1 MAILAVG
8 SIAFDTIETPH
19 GRADRALGGSAI
31 YFSCAASLFGD
42 VRLVGVVGTDFPQER
57 LDVFIEKKVD
67 TSGLEIIEGKTFC
80 WHGRYHEDM
89 NSRDTID
96 VQLNVF
102 GEFQPKIPA
111 AFRESEYVFLANC
124 HPALQMSVLDQVVNP
139 KFVMADTMNLWIDT
153 TPDELG
159 QLLQRIDGLL
169 INDDEARML
178 TGESNLIVAGKKIV
192 KLGPKLVVVKK
203 GEHGSLLFAEGK
215 CAPLPA
221 YPVESVF
228 DPTGAGDSYAGGLMG
243 YIAENNDWSMNTLK
257 KGVAYGTVL
266 ASFTVEKFGVESLAE
281 LDRETLEKRLAEY
294 KEMISTE

>member
-19 GRADRALGGSAI
+19 GKAERALGGSAI

-57 LDVFIEKKVD
+57 LDIFKGRSVD
-67 TSGLEIIEGKTFC
+67 TGGLEIKEGKTFC

-89 NSRDTID
+89 NTRDTID
-96 VQLNVF
+96 VQLNLF

-111 AFRESEYVFLANC
+111 SFSETEYVFLANC
-124 HPALQMSVLDQVVNP
+124 HPALQMSVLDQVKKP
-139 KFVMADTMNLWIDT
+139 KFVMADTMNLWIDN
-153 TPDELG
+153 TPEELR
-159 QLLQRIDGLL
+159 QLLGRIDGLL

-178 TGESNLIVAGKKIV
+178 TGESNLVVAGKKIV
-192 KLGPKLVVVKK
+192 EMGPELVVVKK

-243 YIAENNDWSMNTLK
+243 HIAENNDWSMKTLK

-266 ASFTVEKFGVESLAE
+266 ASFTVEKFGVESVVA
-281 LDRETLEKRLAEY
+281 LDRDTLEKRLAEY
-294 KEMISTE
+294 RNMISTE